1 MVRRRLA
8 GPVPSQPDLRR
19 RQLLLLLPPLSMG
32 IQRQEILS
40 AQAYG
45 HVEGNWSI
53 YQNAFEL
60 HVGTGLLANF
70 SPYAIICT
78 GDNQA
83 AH

>member
-1 MVRRRLA
+1 
-8 GPVPSQPDLRR
+8 
-19 RQLLLLLPPLSMG
+19 MG

-78 GDNQA
+78 GDNQV